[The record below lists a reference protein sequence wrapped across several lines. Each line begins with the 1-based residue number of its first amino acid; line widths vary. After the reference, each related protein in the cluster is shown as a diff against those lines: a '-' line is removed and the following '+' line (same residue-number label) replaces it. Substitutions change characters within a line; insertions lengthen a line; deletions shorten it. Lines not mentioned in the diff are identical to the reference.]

1 MPRSYAFVTVDV
13 FTSVPFEGN
22 PLAVVTDARGLDTA
36 EMQRIAREFN
46 LSETTFILPPAN
58 PKHTAH
64 VRIFTPYSELPF
76 AGHPTLGTTF
86 VLRGDSQATE
96 FVLEEGAGPVPVRVA
111 TAADGNARFWL
122 TTPPI
127 RFGERIDR
135 QPVAAALG
143 LKPDDLHADVAPE
156 VATAGPP
163 FLFVPVKSRELVDR
177 IELLDD
183 RELRGALPNAPA
195 GVYAFALLDRT
206 EDGTYAAYGRLF
218 APEQGIAEDPATGS
232 AIGPLTALMMRRG
245 MIPREDGLRVL
256 VEQGTKLGRRSLLYA
271 LAHVDGAD
279 DPRIEVGGS
288 VVPIG
293 RGELTLP

>member
-1 MPRSYAFVTVDV
+1 MPRSCPFVTVDV
-13 FTSVPFEGN
+13 FTHVPFEGN
-22 PLAVVTDARGLDTA
+22 PLAVVTDARGLDTPA
-36 EMQRIAREFN
+36 MQRIAREFN

-86 VLRGDSQATE
+86 VLRGDSPATE

-111 TAADGNARFWL
+111 TGVDGGVRFWL

-127 RFGERIDR
+127 TFGDRTER

-143 LKPDDLHADVAPE
+143 LRPDDLHADVAPE

-163 FLFVPVKSRELVDR
+163 FLFVPLKSRELVDR
-177 IELLDD
+177 IELLDH

-195 GVYAFALLDRT
+195 GVYVFALLERGN
-206 EDGTYAAYGRLF
+206 DGTFAVYSRLF
-218 APEQGIAEDPATGS
+218 APEHGIAEDPATGS
-232 AIGPLTALMMRRG
+232 AVGPLTALMMRRG
-245 MIPREDGLRVL
+245 MLPREDGLRVL
-256 VEQGTKLGRRSLLYA
+256 VEQGAKMGRRSFLHA
-271 LAHVDGAD
+271 LVHIEGTAE
-279 DPRIEVGGS
+279 PRVEVGGS

>member
-1 MPRSYAFVTVDV
+1 MPRSYGFVTVDV

-22 PLAVVTDARGLDTA
+22 PLAVITDARGLDTA
-36 EMQRIAREFN
+36 AMQRIAREFN

-58 PKHTAH
+58 SHHTAH

-86 VLRGDSQATE
+86 VLRGDSPATE
-96 FVLEEGAGPVPVRVA
+96 FVLEERAGPVPVRVEA
-111 TAADGNARFWL
+111 GTGSSVRFWL

-127 RFGERIDR
+127 AFGDRLERK
-135 QPVAAALG
+135 PVAAALG
-143 LKPDDLHADVAPE
+143 LRVEDLHAGIAPE
-156 VATAGPP
+156 IATAGPP
-163 FLFVPVKSRELVDR
+163 FLFVPLKSRELVDR
-177 IELLDD
+177 IELLDH

-195 GVYAFALLDRT
+195 GVYVFALLERRD
-206 EDGTYAAYGRLF
+206 DGTYTAYGRLF

-245 MIPREDGLRVL
+245 MLPREDGLRVR
-256 VEQGTKLGRRSLLYA
+256 VEQGAKMGRRSLLDA
-271 LAHVDGAD
+271 LVHIDGASE
-279 DPRIEVGGS
+279 PRIEVGGS